1 MTDVAGVA
9 LVALAALS
17 MVGHGL
23 FAAIPR
29 GTTGRAALPEVGS
42 PSGRR
47 SRLRVRKE
55 LSALDDLRSHRRM
68 ENFRRVTLTPSNIG

>member
-29 GTTGRAALPEVGS
+29 DYRARYHARPGRHRRAA
-42 PSGRR
+42 
-47 SRLRVRKE
+47 
-55 LSALDDLRSHRRM
+55 
-68 ENFRRVTLTPSNIG
+68 